1 MEKVDY
7 LRLRTLADVKA
18 ERIRVGDQIDRAEAR
33 LKEDYT
39 QVTRLFDFDYIA
51 QAIARKMATLY
62 GIIETVMSGYQ
73 LVSSLVGKFRGRN
86 DDDQNHHD
94 RQCE

>member
-1 MEKVDY
+1 MGKVDY
-7 LRLRTLADVKA
+7 LNLKTLADVKA
-18 ERIRVGDQIDRAEAR
+18 ERSRVDDRIGEVEMR
-33 LKEDYT
+33 LKDDYA

-51 QAIARKMATLY
+51 QAIARKMATIY

-73 LVSSLVGKFRGRN
+73 MVSSLVGKFRSHRCDERN
-86 DDDQNHHD
+86 DEE

>member
-7 LRLRTLADVKA
+7 LRLRTLADVKS
-18 ERIRVGDQIDRAEAR
+18 ERIRVGDQIDRVEAR

-39 QVTRLFDFDYIA
+39 QVTRLFDIDYIA

-73 LVSSLVGKFRGRN
+73 LVSSLVGKFRGRRCDDRN
-86 DDDQNHHD
+86 DDD

>member
-18 ERIRVGDQIDRAEAR
+18 ERTRIGDRIDRAEAR
-33 LKEDYT
+33 LKEDYSRI
-39 QVTRLFDFDYIA
+39 TRLFDFDYIA
-51 QAIARKMATLY
+51 EAIARKMATIY

-73 LVSSLVGKFRGRN
+73 MVSSLVGKFRSHRCDDRN
-86 DDDQNHHD
+86 DDD

>member
-18 ERIRVGDQIDRAEAR
+18 ERTRVGDQIDRTEAR
-33 LKEDYT
+33 LKEDYN

-86 DDDQNHHD
+86 NDDQNDDD